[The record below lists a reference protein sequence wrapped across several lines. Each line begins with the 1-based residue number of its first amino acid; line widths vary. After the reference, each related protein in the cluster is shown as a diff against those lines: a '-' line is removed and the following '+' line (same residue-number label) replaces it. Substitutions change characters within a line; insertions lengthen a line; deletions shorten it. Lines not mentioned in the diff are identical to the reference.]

1 MSGGKLLVFIPT
13 YNERDNVVGLYENLR
28 SLDLDLD
35 ILFIDDA
42 SPDGTGAVLDDLSI
56 RDEGLHVIHRQKKS
70 GVGSAHKDGIAWA

>member
-35 ILFIDDA
+35 ILFIDITV
-42 SPDGTGAVLDDLSI
+42 SSFRSNSV
-56 RDEGLHVIHRQKKS
+56 GLINSFIK
-70 GVGSAHKDGIAWA
+70 IPL